1 MGLARVFL
9 LDLGWAVDLGWC
21 GCCGPASVGAR
32 EEGDGRLGGA
42 LECDFLGAA

>member
-21 GCCGPASVGAR
+21 VGCGPACVGAR
-32 EEGDGRLGGA
+32 EEGGG
-42 LECDFLGAA
+42 

>member
-21 GCCGPASVGAR
+21 VGCGPACVGTG
-32 EEGDGRLGGA
+32 EEGGG
-42 LECDFLGAA
+42 